1 MGILRPNATL
11 SRMLLAL
18 PSRAGGGGGG
28 EGRELSYKSEGVVV
42 ENFET
47 LKGTRISLCGCGAD

>member
-11 SRMLLAL
+11 SRMFLAL
-18 PSRAGGGGGG
+18 SSRGVG
-28 EGRELSYKSEGVVV
+28 EGGFHIKVTGFVV

-47 LKGTRISLCGCGAD
+47 LNGTRISLCGCGAD